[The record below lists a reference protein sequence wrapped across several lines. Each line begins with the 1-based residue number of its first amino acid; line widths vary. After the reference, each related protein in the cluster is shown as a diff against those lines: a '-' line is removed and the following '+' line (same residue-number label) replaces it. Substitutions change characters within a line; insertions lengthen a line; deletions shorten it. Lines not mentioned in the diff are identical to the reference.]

1 MFGFKF
7 KISHKLPLVI
17 IGGALVTAL
26 ALGTTSYIKSS
37 DAVHHEMQNSL
48 QAIVQ
53 ARTSA
58 LDGYFASIRKDLD
71 IIATSPVAAN
81 ALKDFAFAWK
91 ATGDNAQA
99 HLQALYITD
108 NPHPTGQKEK
118 LDAVGDG
125 SWYDKAHE
133 SYHPWFRKVLQERQY
148 YDIFLLDTQ
157 GNLVYSVYKELDYAT
172 NLETGE
178 YKDTDLGNAFR
189 AAAANAGTG
198 KDVFFDFRPYA
209 PSAGAPASFIAKPVV
224 DAEGK
229 LLGVLAFQMPVDRLN
244 AIMNEAKGLGESG
257 ESFVVGSD
265 NLMRSNSR
273 FSETSTMLDRHV
285 EINSVAAALEG
296 ESGFVAAEE
305 LEGVVSAVAYGPLK
319 FMGSTWAVIAEINET
334 EFNAPIV
341 ALRNTMIWVVL
352 GLLTVVA
359 AIGYFIARQ
368 ISGSLS
374 NINGTMLKLA
384 EGDNN
389 VEVVYQERVDEI
401 GEMAR
406 SVQVFKDNAIE
417 RERLT
422 AEAEK
427 ATEDQNRREA
437 AQRDAEAKKEAEERE
452 KEQADAAAR
461 EARTKKIT
469 DMVNGFDSK
478 VKSLIANLDSS
489 ASNFSTNADQ
499 LKVTAETTKS
509 LSSEVS
515 VAAGQ
520 ATSNVQTVAAAA
532 EELSSSISEIS
543 RQVTQASG
551 VSEEAVS
558 EATTS
563 IDSVN
568 DLADRAQKIGDVVT
582 MISDIASQTNLLAL
596 NATIEAARAGDA
608 GKGFAVVASEVKA
621 LATQTARATEEI
633 EKQINEMQQASSSTV
648 SAINSISTVIN
659 SIREA
664 TVSISSAVEEQS
676 AATAEISR
684 NVQQASTGTAAVSS
698 KIETVSTESQNT
710 GEAAINMQTAS
721 QELTELSSNLKEN
734 VEAFLDDV
742 RAA

>member
-37 DAVHHEMQNSL
+37 DAVHNEMKISL
-48 QAIVQ
+48 EAIVQ

-58 LDGYFASIRKDLD
+58 LDGYFASIREDLD
-71 IIATSPVAAN
+71 IIATSPVAVN
-81 ALKDFAFAWK
+81 ALKDFTFAWK
-91 ATGDNAQA
+91 AAGKNAQG
-99 HLQALYITD
+99 HLQAQYITD

-118 LDAVGDG
+118 LDFVDEG
-125 SWYDKAHE
+125 SWYGMAHKNF
-133 SYHPWFRKVLQERQY
+133 HPWFRKVLQERQY
-148 YDIFLLDTQ
+148 YDIFLLDTH
-157 GNLVYSVYKELDYAT
+157 GNVIYSVYKELDYAT
-172 NLETGE
+172 NMETGE
-178 YKDTDLGNAFR
+178 YKDSDLGKAFR

-224 DAEGK
+224 NTEGK
-229 LLGVLAFQMPVDRLN
+229 LLGVLAFQMPIDRLN
-244 AIMNEAKGLGESG
+244 AIMHETSGLGESG
-257 ESFVVGSD
+257 ESFLVGSD
-265 NLMRSNSR
+265 YLMRSDSR
-273 FSETSTMLDRHV
+273 FSETSTILKHQV
-285 EINSVAAALEG
+285 EISSVTAALEG
-296 ESGFVAAEE
+296 KSGFATGEE
-305 LEGVVSAVAYGPLK
+305 LEGVLSEVAYGPFN
-319 FMGSTWAVIAEINET
+319 FMGATWAVIAEIDEMQ
-334 EFNAPIV
+334 FNAPIV

-374 NINGTMLKLA
+374 KINGTMLKLA
-384 EGDNN
+384 EGDNS
-389 VEVVYQERVDEI
+389 VDVVYQERVDEI

-427 ATEDQNRREA
+427 ASEEQTRREA
-437 AQRDAEAKKEAEERE
+437 AQRETEAKKEAEERE
-452 KEQADAAAR
+452 KEQADVAAR
-461 EARTKKIT
+461 EARTTKIT

-478 VKSLIANLDSS
+478 VKALIANLDSS
-489 ASNFSTNADQ
+489 AANFSTNADQ
-499 LKVTAETTKS
+499 LKVTAETTNS

-648 SAINSISTVIN
+648 SAINSISSVIN

-710 GEAAINMQTAS
+710 GEAANNMQSAS
-721 QELTELSSNLKEN
+721 QELTELSANLKEN

>member
-7 KISHKLPLVI
+7 KLSHKLPLTI
-17 IGGALVTAL
+17 IGGSLVTAL
-26 ALGTTSYIKSS
+26 VLGATSYMQSS
-37 DAVHHEMQNSL
+37 DSVHKEMENNL
-48 QAIVQ
+48 KTIVQ

-58 LDGYFASIRKDLD
+58 LDGYFASIREDLD
-71 IIATSPVAAN
+71 IIATSPITAS
-81 ALKDFAFAWK
+81 ALKDFTFAWD
-91 ATGDNAQA
+91 AAGPNAQS
-99 HLQALYITD
+99 HLQAQYITD

-118 LDAVGDG
+118 LDAVNDG
-125 SWYDKAHE
+125 SLYGMAHKN
-133 SYHPWFRKVLQERQY
+133 YHAWFRKVLQERQY
-148 YDIFLLDTQ
+148 YDIFLFDTR

-189 AAAANAGTG
+189 AAAANASTG

-209 PSAGAPASFIAKPVV
+209 PSADAPASFIAKPVV
-224 DAEGK
+224 DADGK
-229 LLGVLAFQMPVDRLN
+229 LLGVLSFQMPIDRLN
-244 AIMNEAKGLGESG
+244 AIMNEATGLGETG
-257 ESFVVGSD
+257 ESFLVGGD
-265 NLMRSNSR
+265 YLMRSDSR
-273 FSETSTMLDRHV
+273 FSEESTILDRHV
-285 EINSVAAALEG
+285 AINSVASALEDK
-296 ESGFVAAEE
+296 SGFSPAEN
-305 LEGVVSAVAYGPLK
+305 LEGVVSAVAYGPFK
-319 FMGSTWAVIAEINET
+319 FMGTTWAVIAEISET

-341 ALRNTMIWVVL
+341 SLRNTMIWEVL
-352 GLLTVVA
+352 ILLVFIG
-359 AIGYFIARQ
+359 AIGFFLARQ
-368 ISGSLS
+368 ISVALS
-374 NINGTMLKLA
+374 KINGTMTKLA
-384 EGDNN
+384 EGDNT
-389 VEVVYQERVDEI
+389 VEVIYQDRVDEV

-406 SVQVFKDNAIE
+406 SVQFFKDSAIE

-422 AEAEK
+422 AEAKE
-427 ATEDQNRREA
+427 AAEEQTRRET

-452 KEQADAAAR
+452 KERADVEAR
-461 EARTKKIT
+461 EARATKIT
-469 DMVNGFDSK
+469 DMVNGFDNK
-478 VKSLIANLDSS
+478 VKTLIANLNNS
-489 ASNFSTNADQ
+489 ATNFSTNAEQ
-499 LKVTAETTKS
+499 LKVTAETTNS
-509 LSSEVS
+509 LSTEVS

-648 SAINSISTVIN
+648 SAINSISSVIN

-684 NVQQASTGTAAVSS
+684 NVQQASTGTAAVST

>member
-7 KISHKLPLVI
+7 KISHKLPLAI

-26 ALGTTSYIKSS
+26 VLATTSYMKSS
-37 DAVHHEMQNSL
+37 DAVHYEMQNSL
-48 QAIVQ
+48 ETIVQ

-58 LDGYFASIRKDLD
+58 LDGYFASIREDLD
-71 IIATSPVAAN
+71 IIATSPVAAT
-81 ALKDFAFAWK
+81 ALKDFTFAW
-91 ATGDNAQA
+91 NAA
-99 HLQALYITD
+99 GTNAGANLQAQYITD
-108 NPHPTGQKEK
+108 NPHPIGQKEK
-118 LDAVGDG
+118 LDFVDEG
-125 SWYDKAHE
+125 SWYGMAHKN
-133 SYHPWFRKVLQERQY
+133 YHPWFRKVLQERQY
-148 YDIFLLDTQ
+148 YDIFLLDTH
-157 GNLVYSVYKELDYAT
+157 GNVIYSVYKELDYAT
-172 NLETGE
+172 NMETGE
-178 YKDTDLGNAFR
+178 YKDSDLGNAFR

-224 DAEGK
+224 DADGK
-229 LLGVLAFQMPVDRLN
+229 LLGVLAFQMPIDRLN
-244 AIMNEAKGLGESG
+244 AIMHETAGLGESG
-257 ESFVVGSD
+257 ESFLVGGD
-265 NLMRSNSR
+265 YLMRSDSR
-273 FSETSTMLDRHV
+273 FSETSTILKHHV
-285 EINSVAAALEG
+285 EINSVTAALEG
-296 ESGFVAAEE
+296 KSGFTTGEE
-305 LEGVVSAVAYGPLK
+305 REGVVSEVAYGPFK
-319 FMGSTWAVIAEINET
+319 FMGATWAVIAEINET
-334 EFNAPIV
+334 QFNAPIV
-341 ALRNTMIWVVL
+341 SLRDTMIWEVL
-352 GLLTVVA
+352 ILIAIVGA
-359 AIGYFIARQ
+359 AGFFFARQ
-368 ISGSLS
+368 ISGALS
-374 NINGTMLKLA
+374 KMNGTMLKLA
-384 EGDNN
+384 EGDNS
-389 VEVVYQERVDEI
+389 VDVVYQERVDEI

-427 ATEDQNRREA
+427 ATEEQNQREA
-437 AQRDAEAKKEAEERE
+437 AQRDTEAKKEADERK
-452 KEQADAAAR
+452 KEQADVAAR
-461 EARTKKIT
+461 EARAAKIT
-469 DMVNGFDSK
+469 DMVDGFDSK
-478 VKSLIANLDSS
+478 VKTLISNLNSS
-489 ASNFSTNADQ
+489 ATNFGANAEQ
-499 LKVTAETTKS
+499 LKATAETTNM

-520 ATSNVQTVAAAA
+520 ATANVQTVAAAA

-551 VSEEAVS
+551 VSEEAVG
-558 EATTS
+558 EAATS

-633 EKQINEMQQASSSTV
+633 EKQINEMQEASSTTV
-648 SAINSISTVIN
+648 SAINSISSVIN

-710 GEAAINMQTAS
+710 GEAAINMQAAS